1 MPEKTG
7 KKITTKKVV
16 LHFPKRMV
24 DEPILFHLIK
34 DFDLEFNI
42 LKASITPEAEGLM
55 VVELKGEQT
64 QYDHGVQYLLDR
76 GVKIQALSRDVTR
89 NEERCT
95 SCGACVKTCPRHLIA
110 LVPKSGMV
118 HVECMNKDRGPEAK
132 NVCDKACIA
141 CMICQKNCPSEAI
154 KVENFKAVIDYSK
167 CTNCGI
173 CVEKCPRKCIRLEEK

>member
-1 MPEKTG
+1 VPEKTG

-95 SCGACVKTCPRHLIA
+95 SCGACVTVCPVGAFEYEKGTMIVRF
-110 LVPKSGMV
+110 KD
-118 HVECMNKDRGPEAK
+118 NKCVACGA
-132 NVCDKACIA
+132 CIKAC
-141 CMICQKNCPSEAI
+141 P
-154 KVENFKAVIDYSK
+154 
-167 CTNCGI
+167 
-173 CVEKCPRKCIRLEEK
+173 PRAMELHF